1 MRLLATRSKEAGD
14 ARRRE
19 WSGGASVRDTRSDRG
34 AEGAQTAASEEHP
47 EPGTRASAQL
57 SLLPPHRARL
67 LPVLGAV
74 EGRAVTFEAVPTRSI
89 LNSPAA
95 THMPFWSVNPYI
107 GCEFGCTYC
116 YARDTH
122 RWTMERMEGAT
133 VPPLHMVERGTGG
146 ESFENRILVK
156 IDAPAILRRT
166 LDPTRIDGAPIVI
179 GTATDPYQPAERRFR
194 ITRGLLESLLPHR
207 GLHLGIITK
216 SPLITR
222 DIDLLVRLA
231 ERHTVSIHI
240 SLAALE
246 GRLVRRIEARSP
258 APHARLRALG
268 RLAGAGL
275 DVGLLVAPIIP
286 GVTDGRAQLTA
297 LFRAAKEAGARR
309 VAGEALRL
317 GPAARRHFLPHL
329 AREFPD
335 LAVRYNRRYGQRQT
349 AGQDYT
355 AALTR
360 RLDAIRQELGL
371 EGGKG
376 L

>member
-1 MRLLATRSKEAGD
+1 MTLAGQRG
-14 ARRRE
+14 
-19 WSGGASVRDTRSDRG
+19 SGAV
-34 AEGAQTAASEEHP
+34 
-47 EPGTRASAQL
+47 AQL
-57 SLLPPHRARL
+57 SLLPPGPPAP
-67 LPVLGAV
+67 LPILGIADS
-74 EGRAVTFEAVPTRSI
+74 RAVTFEAVPTRSI

-122 RWTMERMEGAT
+122 RWTMERMEGAR
-133 VPPLHMVERGTGG
+133 VPPLHMVERGTGGEDCVEKGTGGEG

-156 IDAPAILRRT
+156 IDAPTILRRT
-166 LDPTRIDGAPIVI
+166 LDPARIDGAPIVI

-222 DIDLLVRLA
+222 DIDLLVQLA

-268 RLAGAGL
+268 RLAAAGL
-275 DVGLLVAPIIP
+275 NVGLLVAPIIP

-335 LAVRYNRRYGQRQT
+335 LAARYHRRYGLRQT

>member
-1 MRLLATRSKEAGD
+1 MRMGK
-14 ARRRE
+14 
-19 WSGGASVRDTRSDRG
+19 VRMM
-34 AEGAQTAASEEHP
+34 TA
-47 EPGTRASAQL
+47 AQL
-57 SLLPPHRARL
+57 SLLSPGRPAP
-67 LPVLGAV
+67 LPILGAADS
-74 EGRAVTFEAVPTRSI
+74 RAVTFESVPTRSV

-122 RWTMERMEGAT
+122 KWTMERTEGQGPETQGDA
-133 VPPLHMVERGTGG
+133 
-146 ESFENRILVK
+146 FEKRILVK
-156 IDAPAILRRT
+156 TNAPTIFRRT
-166 LDPTRIDGAPIVI
+166 LIPARIDGNPIVI

-194 ITRGLLESLLPHR
+194 ITRGLLETLLPHR

-222 DIDLLVRLA
+222 DIDLLVQLA

-268 RLAGAGL
+268 RLAAAGL

-286 GVTDGRAQLTA
+286 GVTDGRVQLTS

-335 LAVRYNRRYGQRQT
+335 LAERYARRYGQRQT
-349 AGQDYT
+349 AGKDYT
-355 AALTR
+355 TALAR

-371 EGGKG
+371 DGGHG

>member
-1 MRLLATRSKEAGD
+1 MTAAGQAGRRAD
-14 ARRRE
+14 GQEVRRR
-19 WSGGASVRDTRSDRG
+19 
-34 AEGAQTAASEEHP
+34 
-47 EPGTRASAQL
+47 AQL
-57 SLLPPHRARL
+57 SLLPHGPSAS
-67 LPVLGAV
+67 LPVLATADSRDV
-74 EGRAVTFEAVPTRSI
+74 SFEAIGSRSV

-122 RWTMERMEGAT
+122 RWTMARMHGAR
-133 VPPLHMVERGTGG
+133 VPPLRHAERETGG
-146 ESFENRILVK
+146 EDEIASATAWPRNDSNRGTEDEEFEKRILVK
-156 IDAPAILRRT
+156 TNAPTIFRRT
-166 LDPTRIDGAPIVI
+166 LIPARIDGKPIVI

-194 ITRGLLESLLPHR
+194 ITRGLLETLRPHR
-207 GLHLGIITK
+207 GLHIGIITK

-222 DIDLLVRLA
+222 DTDLLVELA

-240 SLAALE
+240 SLAALD
-246 GRLVRRIEARSP
+246 GRLVRRLEARSP

-268 RLAGAGL
+268 RLAAAGL

-286 GVTDGRAQLTA
+286 GVTDGRVHLTA

-335 LAVRYNRRYGQRQT
+335 LAARYARRYGDRQT
-349 AGQDYT
+349 AGPDYI
-355 AALTR
+355 AALKR
-360 RLDAIRQELGL
+360 RVDAIRKEVGF
-371 EGGKG
+371 
-376 L
+376 

>member
-1 MRLLATRSKEAGD
+1 MGKMRMMAAT
-14 ARRRE
+14 
-19 WSGGASVRDTRSDRG
+19 
-34 AEGAQTAASEEHP
+34 TA
-47 EPGTRASAQL
+47 GTRGSGEGGERSRTLQLPLLEDFPASPL
-57 SLLPPHRARL
+57 IRL
-67 LPVLGAV
+67 AAAP
-74 EGRAVTFEAVPTRSI
+74 GREVTFEAVPTRSV

-122 RWTMERMEGAT
+122 RWTMERQ
-133 VPPLHMVERGTGG
+133 GG
-146 ESFENRILVK
+146 GDPDSFENRILVK
-156 IDAPAILRRT
+156 VDAPALLRRT
-166 LDPTRIDGAPIVI
+166 LDPARIDGAPIVI

-222 DIDLLVRLA
+222 DTDLLVQLA

-268 RLAGAGL
+268 RLAAAGL
-275 DVGLLVAPIIP
+275 NVGLLVAPIIP
-286 GVTDGRAQLTA
+286 GVTDGRDQLTA

-335 LAVRYNRRYGQRQT
+335 LAARYNRRYGQRQT

>member
-1 MRLLATRSKEAGD
+1 MGKVRLVAGQVG
-14 ARRRE
+14 
-19 WSGGASVRDTRSDRG
+19 SGAVRQSVRRG
-34 AEGAQTAASEEHP
+34 A
-47 EPGTRASAQL
+47 QL
-57 SLLPPHRARL
+57 PLLPPGPAAPLTR
-67 LPVLGAV
+67 LGAA
-74 EGRAVTFEAVPTRSI
+74 ESRSVTFEAVPTRSV

-122 RWTMERMEGAT
+122 RWTMERME
-133 VPPLHMVERGTGG
+133 VTGD
-146 ESFENRILVK
+146 EAFETRILVK
-156 IDAPAILRRT
+156 TNAPTIFRRT
-166 LDPTRIDGAPIVI
+166 LIPARIDGKPIVI

-207 GLHLGIITK
+207 GLHLGLITK

-222 DIDLLVRLA
+222 DIALLVQLT

-268 RLAGAGL
+268 RLAAAGL

-286 GVTDGRAQLTA
+286 GVTDGRTQLTA
-297 LFRAAKEAGARR
+297 LFRAAKDAGARR

-329 AREFPD
+329 AREFPE
-335 LAVRYNRRYGQRQT
+335 LAERYARRYGQRQT
-349 AGQDYT
+349 AGKDYT
-355 AALTR
+355 TALAR

-371 EGGKG
+371 AGGHG

>member
-1 MRLLATRSKEAGD
+1 
-14 ARRRE
+14 
-19 WSGGASVRDTRSDRG
+19 
-34 AEGAQTAASEEHP
+34 
-47 EPGTRASAQL
+47 
-57 SLLPPHRARL
+57 LPI
-67 LPVLGAV
+67 LGAADR
-74 EGRAVTFEAVPTRSI
+74 RAVTFEAVPTRSV

-95 THMPFWSVNPYI
+95 THMPFWSINPYI

-122 RWTMERMEGAT
+122 RWTMERHGSQDD
-133 VPPLHMVERGTGG
+133 
-146 ESFENRILVK
+146 SFENRILVK
-156 IDAPAILRRT
+156 IDAPGILRRT
-166 LDPTRIDGAPIVI
+166 LDPARIGGEPIVI

-194 ITRGLLESLLPHR
+194 ITRGLLESFLPHR
-207 GLHLGIITK
+207 RLHLGLITK

-222 DIDLLVRLA
+222 DTDLLVQLA
-231 ERHTVSIHI
+231 ERHTVRIHI

-268 RLAGAGL
+268 RLAAAGL

-286 GVTDGRAQLTA
+286 GVTDGRDQLTA
-297 LFRAAKEAGARR
+297 LFRAAKDAGARR

-335 LAVRYNRRYGQRQT
+335 LAERYNRRYGQRQS
-349 AGQDYT
+349 AGKDYLD
-355 AALTR
+355 ALAR

-371 EGGKG
+371 DGGKG

>member
-1 MRLLATRSKEAGD
+1 MATAAGT
-14 ARRRE
+14 RGSGE
-19 WSGGASVRDTRSDRG
+19 GGARSR
-34 AEGAQTAASEEHP
+34 TL
-47 EPGTRASAQL
+47 QL
-57 SLLPPHRARL
+57 PLLPNFPASPLPRL
-67 LPVLGAV
+67 GIV
-74 EGRAVTFEAVPTRSI
+74 ESRNVTFEAVPTRSV

-122 RWTMERMEGAT
+122 RWTMERQ
-133 VPPLHMVERGTGG
+133 GG
-146 ESFENRILVK
+146 DDTDSFENRILVK
-156 IDAPAILRRT
+156 IDAPTILRRT
-166 LDPTRIDGAPIVI
+166 LDPARIDGAPIVI

-194 ITRGLLESLLPHR
+194 VTRGLLESLLLHR

-222 DIDLLVRLA
+222 DIDLLVQLA

-268 RLAGAGL
+268 RLAAAGL
-275 DVGLLVAPIIP
+275 NVGLLVAPIIP
-286 GVTDGRAQLTA
+286 GITDGRAQLTA

-329 AREFPD
+329 AREFPS
-335 LAVRYNRRYGQRQT
+335 LAERYNRRYGQRQT
-349 AGQDYT
+349 AEKDYLD
-355 AALTR
+355 ALAR
-360 RLDAIRQELGL
+360 RVDAIRKEVGFEEEGERGLKDL
-371 EGGKG
+371 EG
-376 L
+376 

>member
-1 MRLLATRSKEAGD
+1 MMTAGQVG
-14 ARRRE
+14 
-19 WSGGASVRDTRSDRG
+19 SGAAGQSTQRG
-34 AEGAQTAASEEHP
+34 I
-47 EPGTRASAQL
+47 QL
-57 SLLPPHRARL
+57 PLLPPGPAAP
-67 LPVLGAV
+67 LPRLGAADS
-74 EGRAVTFEAVPTRSI
+74 RDVTFEAVPARSV

-122 RWTMERMEGAT
+122 RWTLERSEGTA
-133 VPPLHMVERGTGG
+133 VPPLHMVDPGFRRGDGGTGG
-146 ESFENRILVK
+146 EDKIASATTWPRNDRSQETGGDDAFEKRILVK
-156 IDAPAILRRT
+156 HNAPALLLRT
-166 LDPTRIDGAPIVI
+166 LNPERIGGKPIVI

-194 ITRGLLESLLPHR
+194 VTRGLLESLLPHR
-207 GLHLGIITK
+207 DLHLGIITK

-222 DIDLLVRLA
+222 DTDLLVQLA

-268 RLAGAGL
+268 RLAAAGL

-335 LAVRYNRRYGQRQT
+335 LAVRYARRYGHRQT
-349 AGQDYT
+349 AGKDYV
-355 AALTR
+355 AALQR
-360 RLDAIRQELGL
+360 RIESIRRDLGL
-371 EGGKG
+371 DGGKG

>member
-1 MRLLATRSKEAGD
+1 MRLAGPVG
-14 ARRRE
+14 
-19 WSGGASVRDTRSDRG
+19 SGAGGQSLQRG
-34 AEGAQTAASEEHP
+34 P
-47 EPGTRASAQL
+47 QL
-57 SLLPPHRARL
+57 SLLPRGPAAPLPRLGGAEHRG
-67 LPVLGAV
+67 VS
-74 EGRAVTFEAVPTRSI
+74 FESVPTRSV

-122 RWTMERMEGAT
+122 RWTMERAEG
-133 VPPLHMVERGTGG
+133 RGRGAADDA
-146 ESFENRILVK
+146 FEKRILVK
-156 IDAPAILRRT
+156 TNAPQIFLRT
-166 LDPTRIDGAPIVI
+166 LDPVRIDGAPIVI

-207 GLHLGIITK
+207 GLHLGLITK

-222 DIDLLVRLA
+222 DIDLLGQLA
-231 ERHTVSIHI
+231 GRHTVRIHI

-268 RLAGAGL
+268 RLAAAGL

-286 GVTDGRAQLTA
+286 GVTDGRVQLTS

-335 LAVRYNRRYGQRQT
+335 LAARYARRYGQRQT
-349 AGQDYT
+349 AGKDYT
-355 AALTR
+355 TALAR

-371 EGGKG
+371 AGGHG

>member
-1 MRLLATRSKEAGD
+1 MRI
-14 ARRRE
+14 
-19 WSGGASVRDTRSDRG
+19 
-34 AEGAQTAASEEHP
+34 TAATTAGMRGS
-47 EPGTRASAQL
+47 G
-57 SLLPPHRARL
+57 
-67 LPVLGAV
+67 
-74 EGRAVTFEAVPTRSI
+74 EGRARARTFQLPLLPDFPASPLPILGIVESRNVTFEAVPTRSV

-122 RWTMERMEGAT
+122 RWTMERTEGG
-133 VPPLHMVERGTGG
+133 RGTAGED

-156 IDAPAILRRT
+156 IDAPTILRRT
-166 LDPTRIDGAPIVI
+166 LDPARIDGAPIVI

-194 ITRGLLESLLPHR
+194 ITRGLLESLLPHC

-216 SPLITR
+216 SPLVTR
-222 DIDLLVRLA
+222 DTDLLVQLA
-231 ERHTVSIHI
+231 GRHTLKIHI

-246 GRLVRRIEARSP
+246 GRLVQRIEARSP

-268 RLAGAGL
+268 RLAAAGL

-286 GVTDGRAQLTA
+286 GVTDGRDQLTA

-335 LAVRYNRRYGQRQT
+335 LAARYDRRYGQRQT
-349 AGQDYT
+349 AGKDYLS
-355 AALTR
+355 ALAR
-360 RLDAIRQELGL
+360 RVDAIRREVGFP
-371 EGGKG
+371 EKGEKG
-376 L
+376 LGT

>member
-1 MRLLATRSKEAGD
+1 LADFPASPLVHLATA
-14 ARRRE
+14 
-19 WSGGASVRDTRSDRG
+19 SGRD
-34 AEGAQTAASEEHP
+34 
-47 EPGTRASAQL
+47 
-57 SLLPPHRARL
+57 
-67 LPVLGAV
+67 
-74 EGRAVTFEAVPTRSI
+74 VTFEAVPTRSV

-95 THMPFWSVNPYI
+95 THMPFWSINPYI

-122 RWTMERMEGAT
+122 RWTMERTEGAS
-133 VPPLHMVERGTGG
+133 VPPLHMVERGTVG
-146 ESFENRILVK
+146 EDDSFENRILVK
-156 IDAPAILRRT
+156 IDAPALLRRT
-166 LDPTRIDGAPIVI
+166 LDPARVGSEPIVI

-216 SPLITR
+216 SPLIAR
-222 DIDLLVRLA
+222 DTDLLVQLA
-231 ERHTVSIHI
+231 ERHTVRIHI

-246 GRLVRRIEARSP
+246 GRLLRRIEARSP
-258 APHARLRALG
+258 APHARLRALS
-268 RLAGAGL
+268 RLAAAGL

-286 GVTDGRAQLTA
+286 GVTDGREQLTA

-309 VAGEALRL
+309 VSGEALRL

-335 LAVRYNRRYGQRQT
+335 LADRYTRRYGQRQS

-355 AALTR
+355 AALAR
-360 RLDAIRQELGL
+360 RLDTIRQELEL
-371 EGGKG
+371 DGGKG

>member
-1 MRLLATRSKEAGD
+1 MHHLQGVRVGKMRMTLAGQVGSEAAGQATR
-14 ARRRE
+14 
-19 WSGGASVRDTRSDRG
+19 RG
-34 AEGAQTAASEEHP
+34 
-47 EPGTRASAQL
+47 AQL
-57 SLLPPHRARL
+57 SLLPYGPPAP
-67 LPVLGAV
+67 LPILGIAD
-74 EGRAVTFEAVPTRSI
+74 GRAVTFEAVPTRSV

-133 VPPLHMVERGTGG
+133 VPPLRLPERGTGGEDDRPERGTGGEG

-156 IDAPAILRRT
+156 IDAPTILRRT
-166 LDPTRIDGAPIVI
+166 LDPIRIDGAPIVI

-194 ITRGLLESLLPHR
+194 ITRGLLESFLPHR

-222 DIDLLVRLA
+222 DTDLLVQLA

-268 RLAGAGL
+268 RLAAAGL
-275 DVGLLVAPIIP
+275 NVGLLVAPIIP

-335 LAVRYNRRYGQRQT
+335 LAARYHRRYGQRQT
-349 AGQDYT
+349 AGKDYLG
-355 AALTR
+355 ALAR
-360 RLDAIRQELGL
+360 RLDAIRRELGL

>member
-1 MRLLATRSKEAGD
+1 MSARPGSTAPAQFDLLGAGSGIEAPAG
-14 ARRRE
+14 
-19 WSGGASVRDTRSDRG
+19 WSVLDERG
-34 AEGAQTAASEEHP
+34 R
-47 EPGTRASAQL
+47 GTRFL
-57 SLLPPHRARL
+57 SL
-67 LPVLGAV
+67 PV
-74 EGRAVTFEAVPTRSI
+74 RSV

-122 RWTMERMEGAT
+122 RWTMERTGTEDRGPRTEGD
-133 VPPLHMVERGTGG
+133 
-146 ESFENRILVK
+146 SFEKRILVK
-156 IDAPAILRRT
+156 TNAPALLLRT
-166 LDPTRIDGAPIVI
+166 LNPERIAGQPIVI

-207 GLHLGIITK
+207 ELHLGIITK

-222 DIDLLVRLA
+222 DTDLLVQLA

-268 RLAGAGL
+268 RLAAAGL

-286 GVTDGRAQLTA
+286 GVTDSRTQLTA

-335 LAVRYNRRYGQRQT
+335 LAARYARRYGHRQT
-349 AGQDYT
+349 AGEDYI
-355 AALTR
+355 AALQR
-360 RLDAIRQELGL
+360 RVEAIRQELGL
-371 EGGKG
+371 KGGKG

>member
-1 MRLLATRSKEAGD
+1 MWMGKVRLMAAGQGG
-14 ARRRE
+14 
-19 WSGGASVRDTRSDRG
+19 SGAGGQSVQRG
-34 AEGAQTAASEEHP
+34 S
-47 EPGTRASAQL
+47 QL
-57 SLLPPHRARL
+57 SLLPCGPAAPQPRL
-67 LPVLGAV
+67 GVADSRGV
-74 EGRAVTFEAVPTRSI
+74 SFESVPTRSV

-122 RWTMERMEGAT
+122 RWTMERTEG
-133 VPPLHMVERGTGG
+133 RGLRTEGDA
-146 ESFENRILVK
+146 FEKRILIK
-156 IDAPAILRRT
+156 TDAPQILLRT
-166 LDPTRIDGAPIVI
+166 LDPVRIDGAPIVI

-222 DIDLLVRLA
+222 DIDLLVQLA

-258 APHARLRALG
+258 APHARLRALS
-268 RLAGAGL
+268 RLAAAGL

-297 LFRAAKEAGARR
+297 LFRAAKDAGARR

-335 LAVRYNRRYGQRQT
+335 LAARYARRYGQRQT
-349 AGQDYT
+349 AGKDYT
-355 AALTR
+355 AALAR
-360 RLDAIRQELGL
+360 RVDAIRREVGL
-371 EGGKG
+371 
-376 L
+376 

>member
-1 MRLLATRSKEAGD
+1 MEAT
-14 ARRRE
+14 
-19 WSGGASVRDTRSDRG
+19 
-34 AEGAQTAASEEHP
+34 TA
-47 EPGTRASAQL
+47 GTRES
-57 SLLPPHRARL
+57 
-67 LPVLGAV
+67 G
-74 EGRAVTFEAVPTRSI
+74 EGRARARILQLPLLTDFPASPLVRLAAADGREVTFEAVPTRSV

-122 RWTMERMEGAT
+122 RWTMERT
-133 VPPLHMVERGTGG
+133 ERGTVG
-146 ESFENRILVK
+146 EVDSFENRILVK

-166 LDPTRIDGAPIVI
+166 LDPARIAGAPIVI

-194 ITRGLLESLLPHR
+194 ITRGLLEALLPHR

-222 DIDLLVRLA
+222 DIDLLVQLA

-268 RLAGAGL
+268 RLAAAGL

-297 LFRAAKEAGARR
+297 LFRAAKVAGARR

-335 LAVRYNRRYGQRQT
+335 LAVRYDRRYGQRQS
-349 AGQDYT
+349 AGKDYLG
-355 AALTR
+355 ALAR
-360 RLDAIRQELGL
+360 RVDAIRREVGFP
-371 EGGKG
+371 EKG
-376 L
+376 ENGRGT

>member
-1 MRLLATRSKEAGD
+1 MRLMTAT
-14 ARRRE
+14 
-19 WSGGASVRDTRSDRG
+19 
-34 AEGAQTAASEEHP
+34 TA
-47 EPGTRASAQL
+47 GTRGRGVGRTRALQLPLLEDFPASPL
-57 SLLPPHRARL
+57 IRL
-67 LPVLGAV
+67 AAAP
-74 EGRAVTFEAVPTRSI
+74 GREVTFEAVPTRSV

-122 RWTMERMEGAT
+122 RWTMERHDSQDAEK
-133 VPPLHMVERGTGG
+133 PLSFPASPLPRLDA
-146 ESFENRILVK
+146 FENRILVK

-166 LDPTRIDGAPIVI
+166 LDPARIDGAPIVI

-222 DIDLLVRLA
+222 DTDLLVQLA
-231 ERHTVSIHI
+231 ERHTLKVHI

-268 RLAGAGL
+268 RLAAAGL

-286 GVTDGRAQLTA
+286 GVTDGREQLTA

-335 LAVRYNRRYGQRQT
+335 LAQRYNRRYGQRQT
-349 AGQDYT
+349 PGQDYT
-355 AALTR
+355 TALAR
-360 RLDAIRQELGL
+360 RLDAIRRELGL

>member
-1 MRLLATRSKEAGD
+1 M
-14 ARRRE
+14 
-19 WSGGASVRDTRSDRG
+19 
-34 AEGAQTAASEEHP
+34 
-47 EPGTRASAQL
+47 QL
-57 SLLPPHRARL
+57 SLLPRGPAAPLPRLGGAEHRG
-67 LPVLGAV
+67 VS
-74 EGRAVTFEAVPTRSI
+74 FESVPTRSV

-122 RWTMERMEGAT
+122 KWTMERTEG
-133 VPPLHMVERGTGG
+133 RGLRTEGDA
-146 ESFENRILVK
+146 FEKRILVK
-156 IDAPAILRRT
+156 SNAPALLRHT
-166 LDPTRIDGAPIVI
+166 LNPTRIGEAPIVI

-222 DIDLLVRLA
+222 DIDLLVQLA

-268 RLAGAGL
+268 RLAAAGL

-286 GVTDGRAQLTA
+286 GVTDGRKQLTA

-335 LAVRYNRRYGQRQT
+335 LAARYARRYGQRQT
-349 AGQDYT
+349 AGKDYT
-355 AALTR
+355 TALTR
-360 RLDAIRQELGL
+360 RLDAIRQDLGL
-371 EGGKG
+371 AGGHG

>member
-1 MRLLATRSKEAGD
+1 MRMTAATAAGTRGGGEGGARARALQLPLLAD
-14 ARRRE
+14 FP
-19 WSGGASVRDTRSDRG
+19 ASPLIRLETAPGRD
-34 AEGAQTAASEEHP
+34 
-47 EPGTRASAQL
+47 
-57 SLLPPHRARL
+57 
-67 LPVLGAV
+67 
-74 EGRAVTFEAVPTRSI
+74 VTFEAVPTRSV

-95 THMPFWSVNPYI
+95 THMPFWSINPYI

-122 RWTMERMEGAT
+122 RWTMERTKGAG
-133 VPPLHMVERGTGG
+133 VPPLRMVERGTGG
-146 ESFENRILVK
+146 EDESFESRILVK
-156 IDAPAILRRT
+156 VDAPAILRRT
-166 LDPTRIDGAPIVI
+166 LDPARIDGAPIVI

-194 ITRGLLESLLPHR
+194 ITRGLLESLVPHH

-222 DIDLLVRLA
+222 DTELLVQLA
-231 ERHTVSIHI
+231 ERHTLKIHV

-268 RLAGAGL
+268 RLAAAGL

-286 GVTDGRAQLTA
+286 GVTDGREQLTA

-335 LAVRYNRRYGQRQT
+335 LAQRYDRRYGQRQT
-349 AGQDYT
+349 AGRDYT
-355 AALTR
+355 TALAR

-371 EGGKG
+371 DGGKG

>member
-1 MRLLATRSKEAGD
+1 VGEVRLVAGQRGSGTGRQSVQRGSQLSFLPRGPAAPLTRLATASG
-14 ARRRE
+14 RE
-19 WSGGASVRDTRSDRG
+19 T
-34 AEGAQTAASEEHP
+34 
-47 EPGTRASAQL
+47 
-57 SLLPPHRARL
+57 
-67 LPVLGAV
+67 
-74 EGRAVTFEAVPTRSI
+74 TFEAVPSRSV

-122 RWTMERMEGAT
+122 RWTLERAAGAT
-133 VPPLHMVERGTGG
+133 VPPLRLPERGTGGEG

-156 IDAPAILRRT
+156 TNAPQIFRRT
-166 LDPTRIDGAPIVI
+166 LDPVRIDGAPIVI

-194 ITRGLLESLLPHR
+194 ITRGLLETLLPHR
-207 GLHLGIITK
+207 GLHLGVITK

-222 DIDLLVRLA
+222 DIDLLVQLA

-258 APHARLRALG
+258 APHARLRALS
-268 RLAGAGL
+268 RLADAGL

-286 GVTDGRAQLTA
+286 GVTDSRTQLTA

-335 LAVRYNRRYGQRQT
+335 LAARYARRYGQRQT
-349 AGQDYT
+349 AGKDYT
-355 AALTR
+355 TALAR

-371 EGGKG
+371 AGGHG

>member
-1 MRLLATRSKEAGD
+1 MRLVAGPVG
-14 ARRRE
+14 
-19 WSGGASVRDTRSDRG
+19 SGAGGQSLQRG
-34 AEGAQTAASEEHP
+34 S
-47 EPGTRASAQL
+47 QL
-57 SLLPPHRARL
+57 SFLPRGPAAPLPRL
-67 LPVLGAV
+67 GVA
-74 EGRAVTFEAVPTRSI
+74 ESRAVTFEAVPTRSV

-122 RWTMERMEGAT
+122 RWTMERLSFPAS
-133 VPPLHMVERGTGG
+133 PLPRPDP
-146 ESFENRILVK
+146 FETRILVK
-156 IDAPAILRRT
+156 TNAPTIFRRT
-166 LDPTRIDGAPIVI
+166 LIPARIDGKPIVI

-222 DIDLLVRLA
+222 DIDLLVQLA
-231 ERHTVSIHI
+231 ERHTVRIHI

-268 RLAGAGL
+268 RLAAAGL

-286 GVTDGRAQLTA
+286 GVTDGRTQLTA

-335 LAVRYNRRYGQRQT
+335 LAARYARRYGQRQT
-349 AGQDYT
+349 AGKDYT
-355 AALTR
+355 TALAR

-371 EGGKG
+371 EGGHG

>member
-1 MRLLATRSKEAGD
+1 
-14 ARRRE
+14 
-19 WSGGASVRDTRSDRG
+19 
-34 AEGAQTAASEEHP
+34 
-47 EPGTRASAQL
+47 
-57 SLLPPHRARL
+57 
-67 LPVLGAV
+67 
-74 EGRAVTFEAVPTRSI
+74 
-89 LNSPAA
+89 
-95 THMPFWSVNPYI
+95 
-107 GCEFGCTYC
+107 
-116 YARDTH
+116 
-122 RWTMERMEGAT
+122 MER
-133 VPPLHMVERGTGG
+133 L
-146 ESFENRILVK
+146 SFPASPRPRPDPFETRILVK
-156 IDAPAILRRT
+156 TNAPTIFRRT
-166 LDPTRIDGAPIVI
+166 LIPARIGETPIVL

-222 DIDLLVRLA
+222 DIDLLVQLA

-258 APHARLRALG
+258 APHARLRALS
-268 RLAGAGL
+268 RLAAAGL

-286 GVTDGRAQLTA
+286 GVTDSRKQLTA

-335 LAVRYNRRYGQRQT
+335 LVERYARRYGQRQS
-349 AGQDYT
+349 AGKDYLD
-355 AALTR
+355 ALGR
-360 RLDAIRQELGL
+360 RVDAIRKEVGLG
-371 EGGKG
+371 EKGEKG
-376 L
+376 LGT

>member
-1 MRLLATRSKEAGD
+1 MRLMG
-14 ARRRE
+14 
-19 WSGGASVRDTRSDRG
+19 
-34 AEGAQTAASEEHP
+34 
-47 EPGTRASAQL
+47 AQL
-57 SLLPPHRARL
+57 SLLPSGPPAPL
-67 LPVLGAV
+67 TILGEADS
-74 EGRAVTFEAVPTRSI
+74 RDVTFEAVPTRSV

-95 THMPFWSVNPYI
+95 THMPFWSINPYI

-122 RWTMERMEGAT
+122 RWTMERQ
-133 VPPLHMVERGTGG
+133 GG
-146 ESFENRILVK
+146 GDFESFENRILVK

-166 LDPTRIDGAPIVI
+166 LDPARIDGAPIVI
-179 GTATDPYQPAERRFR
+179 GTATDPYQPAERQFR
-194 ITRGLLESLLPHR
+194 ITRGLLESFLPHR

-222 DIDLLVRLA
+222 DTELLVRLA

-268 RLAGAGL
+268 RLAAAGL

-286 GVTDGRAQLTA
+286 GVTDGRDQLTA

-317 GPAARRHFLPHL
+317 GPVARRHFLPHL

-335 LAVRYNRRYGQRQT
+335 LAARYDRRYGQRQT

-355 AALTR
+355 AALAR
-360 RLDAIRQELGL
+360 RLDVIRRELGL

>member
-1 MRLLATRSKEAGD
+1 MVERGTGGEVKAG
-14 ARRRE
+14 
-19 WSGGASVRDTRSDRG
+19 
-34 AEGAQTAASEEHP
+34 
-47 EPGTRASAQL
+47 
-57 SLLPPHRARL
+57 LPI
-67 LPVLGAV
+67 LGIV
-74 EGRAVTFEAVPTRSI
+74 ESRNVTFEAVPTRSV

-122 RWTMERMEGAT
+122 RWTLERAAGAT
-133 VPPLHMVERGTGG
+133 VPPLRLPERGTGG
-146 ESFENRILVK
+146 EDDRPERGTGGEDDSFENRILVK
-156 IDAPAILRRT
+156 IDAPTILRRT
-166 LDPTRIDGAPIVI
+166 LDPARIDGAPIVI

-194 ITRGLLESLLPHR
+194 VTRGLLESLLLHR

-222 DIDLLVRLA
+222 DIDLLVQLA

-268 RLAGAGL
+268 RLAAAGL

-286 GVTDGRAQLTA
+286 GVTDGREQLTA

-335 LAVRYNRRYGQRQT
+335 LAQRYNRRYGQRQT
-349 AGQDYT
+349 PGQDYT
-355 AALTR
+355 TALAR
-360 RLDAIRQELGL
+360 RLDAIRRELGL

>member
-1 MRLLATRSKEAGD
+1 M
-14 ARRRE
+14 
-19 WSGGASVRDTRSDRG
+19 
-34 AEGAQTAASEEHP
+34 TAAPVQLPLLEDFP
-47 EPGTRASAQL
+47 APPLIRLAAAPGR
-57 SLLPPHRARL
+57 
-67 LPVLGAV
+67 
-74 EGRAVTFEAVPTRSI
+74 EVTFEAVPTRSV

-95 THMPFWSVNPYI
+95 THMPFWSINPYI

-122 RWTMERMEGAT
+122 RWTMERTEGPASPS
-133 VPPLHMVERGTGG
+133 VLSPQSSVLAA

-166 LDPTRIDGAPIVI
+166 LDPARINGAPIVI

-222 DIDLLVRLA
+222 DTDLLVQLA

-268 RLAGAGL
+268 RLAAAGL
-275 DVGLLVAPIIP
+275 NVGLLVAPIIP
-286 GVTDGRAQLTA
+286 GVTDGREQLTA

-335 LAVRYNRRYGQRQT
+335 LAERYNRRYGQRQS
-349 AGQDYT
+349 AGKDYLG
-355 AALTR
+355 ALAR
-360 RLDAIRQELGL
+360 RVDAIRKEVGFEEEGERGLKDL
-371 EGGKG
+371 EGRKEKR
-376 L
+376 

>member
-1 MRLLATRSKEAGD
+1 
-14 ARRRE
+14 
-19 WSGGASVRDTRSDRG
+19 
-34 AEGAQTAASEEHP
+34 
-47 EPGTRASAQL
+47 
-57 SLLPPHRARL
+57 
-67 LPVLGAV
+67 
-74 EGRAVTFEAVPTRSI
+74 VTFEAVPTRSV

-122 RWTMERMEGAT
+122 RWTMERTEGARI
-133 VPPLHMVERGTGG
+133 PPLRLPERGTGG
-146 ESFENRILVK
+146 EVDSFENRILVK
-156 IDAPAILRRT
+156 IDAPMILRRT
-166 LDPTRIDGAPIVI
+166 LDPARINGAPIVI

-194 ITRGLLESLLPHR
+194 ITRGLLESFLPHR
-207 GLHLGIITK
+207 GLHLGLITK

-222 DIDLLVRLA
+222 DIDLLVQLA

-268 RLAGAGL
+268 RLAAAGL

-286 GVTDGRAQLTA
+286 GVTDGREQLTA
-297 LFRAAKEAGARR
+297 LFRAAKDAGARR

-335 LAVRYNRRYGQRQT
+335 LAARYDRRYGQRQS

-355 AALTR
+355 TALAR
-360 RLDAIRQELGL
+360 RLDAIRQNVGL

>member
-1 MRLLATRSKEAGD
+1 MGEVRVKAGQ
-14 ARRRE
+14 A
-19 WSGGASVRDTRSDRG
+19 VR
-34 AEGAQTAASEEHP
+34 Q
-47 EPGTRASAQL
+47 SAQL
-57 SLLPPHRARL
+57 PLLPSGPAAPLTRL
-67 LPVLGAV
+67 GTADSR
-74 EGRAVTFEAVPTRSI
+74 GTTFESVASRSV

-122 RWTMERMEGAT
+122 RWTMERMA
-133 VPPLHMVERGTGG
+133 GTGG
-146 ESFENRILVK
+146 EDFEKRILVK
-156 IDAPAILRRT
+156 TNAPTIFRRT
-166 LDPTRIDGAPIVI
+166 LIPARIDGKPIVI

-207 GLHLGIITK
+207 DLHLGIITK

-246 GRLVRRIEARSP
+246 GRLVRRLEARSP
-258 APHARLRALG
+258 APHARLRALR
-268 RLAGAGL
+268 RLAAAGL

-297 LFRAAKEAGARR
+297 LFRAAKDAGARR

-335 LAVRYNRRYGQRQT
+335 LVARYARRYGHRQT
-349 AGQDYT
+349 AGKDYV
-355 AALTR
+355 AALQR
-360 RLDAIRQELGL
+360 RIEAIRRELGL
-371 EGGKG
+371 DGGHG

>member
-1 MRLLATRSKEAGD
+1 VRLAGPVG
-14 ARRRE
+14 
-19 WSGGASVRDTRSDRG
+19 SGAGGQSLQRG
-34 AEGAQTAASEEHP
+34 P
-47 EPGTRASAQL
+47 QL
-57 SLLPPHRARL
+57 SLLPRGPAAPLPRLGGAEHRG
-67 LPVLGAV
+67 VS
-74 EGRAVTFEAVPTRSI
+74 FESVPTRSV

-122 RWTMERMEGAT
+122 RWTMERMEG
-133 VPPLHMVERGTGG
+133 TGGAG
-146 ESFENRILVK
+146 ESFEHRILVK
-156 IDAPAILRRT
+156 ANAPTIFRRT
-166 LDPTRIDGAPIVI
+166 LIPARIDGKPIVI

-222 DIDLLVRLA
+222 DIDLLVQLA
-231 ERHTVSIHI
+231 ERHTVRIHV

-268 RLAGAGL
+268 RLAAAGL

-297 LFRAAKEAGARR
+297 LFRAAKDAGARR

-335 LAVRYNRRYGQRQT
+335 LIARYARRYGQRQT
-349 AGQDYT
+349 AGEDYT
-355 AALTR
+355 TALAR
-360 RLDAIRQELGL
+360 RLDAIRQDLGL
-371 EGGKG
+371 AGGHG

>member
-1 MRLLATRSKEAGD
+1 MGTVRLMG
-14 ARRRE
+14 
-19 WSGGASVRDTRSDRG
+19 
-34 AEGAQTAASEEHP
+34 
-47 EPGTRASAQL
+47 AQL
-57 SLLPPHRARL
+57 SLLPSGPRSP
-67 LPVLGAV
+67 LPILA
-74 EGRAVTFEAVPTRSI
+74 EAPGRAVTFESAPARSV

-122 RWTMERMEGAT
+122 RWTMERVEG
-133 VPPLHMVERGTGG
+133 RGRGAANA
-146 ESFENRILVK
+146 FEKRILVK
-156 IDAPAILRRT
+156 TNAPTIFRRT
-166 LDPTRIDGAPIVI
+166 LIPARMDGKPIVI

-207 GLHLGIITK
+207 DLHLGIITK

-222 DIDLLVRLA
+222 DTDLLVQLA

-268 RLAGAGL
+268 HLAASGL

-297 LFRAAKEAGARR
+297 LFRAAKDAGARR

-335 LAVRYNRRYGQRQT
+335 LAARYARRYRHRQT
-349 AGQDYT
+349 AGADYV
-355 AALTR
+355 AALQR
-360 RLDAIRQELGL
+360 RIEAIRQDLGL
-371 EGGKG
+371 DGGKG

>member
-1 MRLLATRSKEAGD
+1 MRM
-14 ARRRE
+14 
-19 WSGGASVRDTRSDRG
+19 
-34 AEGAQTAASEEHP
+34 TAATTQLPLLEDFPASP
-47 EPGTRASAQL
+47 LIRLAAAPGRD
-57 SLLPPHRARL
+57 
-67 LPVLGAV
+67 
-74 EGRAVTFEAVPTRSI
+74 VTFEAVPTRSV

-95 THMPFWSVNPYI
+95 THMPFWSINPYI

-122 RWTMERMEGAT
+122 RWTMERAEG
-133 VPPLHMVERGTGG
+133 RGLRTEG

-156 IDAPAILRRT
+156 VDAPALLRRT
-166 LDPTRIDGAPIVI
+166 LDPIRIDGKPIVI
-179 GTATDPYQPAERRFR
+179 GTATDPYQPAERQFR
-194 ITRGLLESLLPHR
+194 ITRGLLESFLPHR

-222 DIDLLVRLA
+222 DTDLLVQLA

-268 RLAGAGL
+268 RLAAAGL
-275 DVGLLVAPIIP
+275 DVGLLVAPIVP

-335 LAVRYNRRYGQRQT
+335 LAARYNRRYGQRQT
-349 AGQDYT
+349 PGRDYT
-355 AALTR
+355 TALTR
-360 RLDAIRQELGL
+360 RLDAIRRDLGL
-371 EGGKG
+371 DGGKG